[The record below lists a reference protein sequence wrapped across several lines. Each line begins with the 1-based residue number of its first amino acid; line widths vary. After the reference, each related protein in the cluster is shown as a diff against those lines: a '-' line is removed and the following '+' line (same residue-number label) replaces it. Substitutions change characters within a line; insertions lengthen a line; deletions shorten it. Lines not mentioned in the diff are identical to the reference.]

1 MRIELD
7 GIGGCGTWLTRTTFI
22 SKDETDR
29 RGATIDSKREAIRY
43 LWKSR
48 KRTPWRQEP
57 GIAQFRLAETFRR
70 MWAVL
75 RA

>member
-1 MRIELD
+1 MRIELE
-7 GIGGCGTWLTRTTFI
+7 GIGGCGTWLQRTTFI

-29 RGATIDSKREAIRY
+29 RGAIVESKREALGY
-43 LWKSR
+43 LWKNR
-48 KRTPWRQEP
+48 KRTPRRQEP
-57 GIAQFRLAETFRR
+57 GIAQLRLVETFRR